1 MGDAAD
7 GARGSRDGWHAVLFA
22 AGCAGVAIAAAVAIV
37 LVVSRRGANS
47 PAAATAIVEPI
58 MKRALTPTAEA
69 VRYRFDVRPSVGSA
83 PVDSLAG
90 LEALEHRVATSAQP
104 TALDLGELAD
114 FYLRRAMLNADPRD
128 YDKAEDAAKRS
139 LVVLPEPNGAVMTIA
154 KVATARHDFKKAIE
168 IATDYAQHGSGVGAF
183 QILATSYLATGE
195 LGKAADAA
203 ELMTGAKPSTG
214 AFFTRALVEQAQ
226 GRDTEAEYDF
236 EHAVVVEEGG
246 DLPES
251 ARLRTLWGRF
261 LLRRGD
267 AAGAKL
273 CLDEAVRIV
282 PDYPLAVANQGELA
296 LRTGHPAEA
305 KALFEKAFVSTRLVR
320 YLIDEARAQEAG
332 GDRDGADRT
341 RTQVEKLVRAELAA
355 GGFGHA
361 LELVEVLVDRGQ
373 AADLVEA
380 ISIGR
385 EEVER
390 RGSADVKFQLARA
403 FARSGKRFE
412 GLPLIHAVLAS
423 GARDARF
430 YELASRLEAMDG
442 NQPRAAMYA
451 KEATA
456 MDPGGAA
463 WRALGMAPR

>member
-1 MGDAAD
+1 MGNAAD
-7 GARGSRDGWHAVLFA
+7 DVRGNREGWHAVLFA

-37 LVVSRRGANS
+37 LVVSRHGANS
-47 PAAATAIVEPI
+47 PAPVVQKSESIA
-58 MKRALTPTAEA
+58 KRALTPTPEV
-69 VRYRFDVRPSVGSA
+69 VRYKFEVRPTVGST

-90 LEALEHRVATSAQP
+90 LEALEQRVAASAQP
-104 TALDLGELAD
+104 SALDLGELAD
-114 FYLRRAMLNADPRD
+114 FYLRRAILNADPRD
-128 YDKAEDAAKRS
+128 YDKAEETAKRS
-139 LVVLPEPNGAVMTIA
+139 LAVLPEPNGAIMTIA

-168 IATDYAQHGSGVGAF
+168 IASDYAIHGSGTGAF
-183 QILATSYLATGE
+183 QILATSYLAIGE
-195 LGKAADAA
+195 LEKAAAAA
-203 ELMTGAKPSTG
+203 ELMVGAKPTTG

-226 GRDTEAEYDF
+226 GRDVEAEYDF
-236 EHAVVVEEGG
+236 EHAVVLEEQG

-267 AAGAKL
+267 AVGAKL
-273 CLDEAVRIV
+273 CFDEAVRIV
-282 PDYPLAVANQGELA
+282 PDYPLAVSNQAELA
-296 LRTGHPAEA
+296 LRTGHPTEA

-355 GGFGHA
+355 GGFGHS

-373 AADLVEA
+373 PADLVEA
-380 ISIGR
+380 ISVGR

-403 FARSGKRFE
+403 YARSNKRFE
-412 GLPLIHAVLAS
+412 GLPLIHSTLAS

-430 YELASRLEAMDG
+430 YELASKLEAMDG
-442 NQPRAAMYA
+442 NQPRAAMYE
-451 KEATA
+451 KEAVA
-456 MDPGGAA
+456 MDPGGPA
-463 WRALGMAPR
+463 WRALGMTPR